1 MDGHSPRR
9 KQLTLTLIAVFL
21 AVQLTVP
28 ALAMFG
34 PRPARF
40 AWQMY
45 SGVRT
50 QASFAIV
57 QADGETV
64 DVALRDYLG
73 NPRLDIDLT
82 TILPDHICDVE
93 PEAVAVRITAH
104 GSDDVVDQ
112 PCIR

>member
-1 MDGHSPRR
+1 MDAPGHRR

-21 AVQLTVP
+21 AVQLLVP
-28 ALAMFG
+28 ALALFG

-45 SGVRT
+45 SGART

-57 QADGETV
+57 QADGATV
-64 DVALRDYLG
+64 DVALSDYLG
-73 NPRLDIDLT
+73 KPRLDIDFAT
-82 TILPDHICDVE
+82 VLPAHICEDE
-93 PEAVAVRITAH
+93 PEAVAVRIQPN

-112 PCIR
+112 PCAR